1 MGTPPG
7 GGVREKEQT
16 QSNRSAAR
24 CADMSKDLTCLAIIL
39 APWPGGS
46 HLDLRLESK
55 IKIEIIA
62 QYLSTRAITNACH
75 ATSGWQPYMW
85 TASLDPSLPV
95 LPPSLPRTWN
105 APLSHS
111 RAI

>member
-16 QSNRSAAR
+16 QSNRIAAR
-24 CADMSKDLTCLAIIL
+24 SADMSKDLTCLAIIF

-55 IKIEIIA
+55 IMIEIIA
-62 QYLSTRAITNACH
+62 QYLSTRAITIACH

-85 TASLDPSLPV
+85 TASHPV

-105 APLSHS
+105 APQS
-111 RAI
+111 RAK